1 MLYQSSGTAE
11 NDCRGIS
18 YFSGGPVFVTI
29 LPGREDLN
37 YGSGTKAV
45 TMTVRGEFH
54 QLYLVFVVFAGPRDR
69 RRSGA
74 QP

>member
-1 MLYQSSGTAE
+1 MLYQSSATAE
-11 NDCRGIS
+11 NDCRRIF
-18 YFSGGPVFVTI
+18 YLSGGLFSSRYSAE
-29 LPGREDLN
+29 GEDLN

-54 QLYLVFVVFAGPRDR
+54 QLYLVFIVFAEPRDR
-69 RRSGA
+69 RPSGA